1 MHSKH
6 PEYKI
11 ISSGGY
17 NNRLKRGESTP
28 SMHDYGTAIDI
39 NAPDMPFHSGRN
51 TLPSDTEEIAAR
63 HGLSWGKHFG
73 DPMHFEYTG
82 IKPEFNTT
90 TANRRKESD
99 SKDRGISHK
108 TTVNDNTGGAANV
121 SHDTRQGAIQ

>member
-1 MHSKH
+1 MASRARAQKDFQGFLDEMHSKH

-99 SKDRGISHK
+99 SKDVASP
-108 TTVNDNTGGAANV
+108 
-121 SHDTRQGAIQ
+121 TRRQ